1 MGAAVIPHHVIDG
14 PEDAE
19 VLVLGPSIGTSLGLF
34 DAQVAGLA
42 DRWRIVRF
50 DLRGHGRSAA
60 PPGPY
65 SIAELAADVVE
76 LLDSL
81 GVDRC
86 HYLGVSLGGA
96 IGQWLGL
103 HHAERLLTLTIC
115 ASAAQFADPPQWP
128 ARAAAVRESGTGAMV
143 PSRLGTWYTRE
154 FAAAEPEEAERLLGM
169 LRATSA
175 EGYAGCC
182 EAIGTFDTRAALGD
196 ITVPTL
202 VLAGAD
208 DPATPPST
216 VRVIADGIPGARFEV
231 VPDAAHLL
239 TAEQPSAVN
248 ALVAD
253 HLTRRVHA

>member
-1 MGAAVIPHHVIDG
+1 MIPHHVIDG

-34 DAQVAGLA
+34 DAQVAELA
-42 DRWRIVRF
+42 GRWRIVRF
-50 DLRGHGRSAA
+50 DLRGHGRS
-60 PPGPY
+60 PEVPGPY
-65 SIAELAADVVE
+65 SIADLAGDVVE

-81 GVDRC
+81 GVERC
-86 HYLGVSLGGA
+86 HYLGVSIGGA

-103 HHAERLLTLTIC
+103 RHAERLLTLTIC
-115 ASAAQFADPPQWP
+115 ASAAQFPDPPQWP
-128 ARAAAVRESGTGAMV
+128 LRAATVREKGVEAMV
-143 PSRLGTWYTRE
+143 PSRLGTWYTHE
-154 FAAAEPEEAERLLGM
+154 FAARAPDEAERLLDM
-169 LRATSA
+169 LRTTTA

-182 EAIGTFDTRAALGD
+182 EAIGTFDMRAGLGE

-208 DPATPPST
+208 DPATPPDL

-231 VPDAAHLL
+231 VPDSAHLL
-239 TAEQPSAVN
+239 TAERPEVVN
-248 ALVAD
+248 AMVAD